1 MARQAG
7 APTIGASRAAPPRS
21 GDTNMGRAIL
31 LGGLA
36 AGVGDSIL
44 ALVLYRVSLVR
55 IYQSIASGLL
65 GRAAYD
71 GGVSTAA
78 LGLFLHF
85 FIATKAAA
93 VYVGASRYL
102 PVLVRQAVPC
112 GLAFGVA
119 VYFFMKYVVLPLS
132 AVPRLGPF
140 EPAAMIGHALL
151 VGLPIAVLAR
161 RYGPSSTTSS
171 KSFRN

>member
-1 MARQAG
+1 
-7 APTIGASRAAPPRS
+7 
-21 GDTNMGRAIL
+21 MGRAIL

-55 IYQSIASGLL
+55 IYQSIAAGLL

-71 GGVSTAA
+71 GGLATAA

-85 FIATKAAA
+85 FIATTAAA

-102 PVLVRQAVPC
+102 PVLARQAVPC
-112 GLAFGVA
+112 GLAFGIA

-132 AVPRLGPF
+132 AVPGLGPF

-151 VGLPIAVLAR
+151 VGLPIALLAR
-161 RYGPSSTTSS
+161 PAKGKPANT
-171 KSFRN
+171 

>member
-1 MARQAG
+1 
-7 APTIGASRAAPPRS
+7 
-21 GDTNMGRAIL
+21 MGRAIL
-31 LGGLA
+31 FGGLA

-65 GRAAYD
+65 GRAAFD
-71 GGVSTAA
+71 GGLATAA

-85 FIATKAAA
+85 FIATTAAA
-93 VYVGASRYL
+93 VFVGASRFL
-102 PVLVRQAVPC
+102 PLLVRQPAPC
-112 GLAFGVA
+112 GLAYGVA

-132 AVPRLGPF
+132 AVARIGPF

-151 VGLPIAVLAR
+151 VGLPIALLAR
-161 RYGPSSTTSS
+161 R
-171 KSFRN
+171 